1 MKLCCKLNTQH
12 FSLSQKLMPHV
23 SVLNILCSWLTLICA
38 SVLLPPDQF
47 TACCGKFAPH
57 FRHGDDSHDNGFS
70 HSDMIPWDSL
80 GFCSCVYFCVCRVQ
94 VRFSGPGIHCGQ
106 LREYRFLKLCS
117 CQRLYHHSHRQTD
130 QRPASQ
136 GDFFLWIYL
145 CFRQWLCCIS
155 YHILWFVLSFHN
167 DAK

>member
-1 MKLCCKLNTQH
+1 MA
-12 FSLSQKLMPHV
+12 HV
-23 SVLNILCSWLTLICA
+23 SSLNILCSWLTLICA
-38 SVLLPPDQF
+38 SVLSPPDQF

-57 FRHGDDSHDNGFS
+57 FRHGDDNHDNGFS
-70 HSDMIPWDSL
+70 HSGSLGIPWD
-80 GFCSCVYFCVCRVQ
+80 FVHVCIFCVCRVQ
-94 VRFSGPGIHCGQ
+94 VRFSGPGVHCGQ

-136 GDFFLWIYL
+136 GNFFLWIYL

-155 YHILWFVLSFHN
+155 YHIFLGLCSPHGTCGLCCFFHN